1 MSKEHYQITDWMEAH
16 KRERLAEI
24 YRIGP
29 KPGHES
35 QYVDIVERYE
45 RELAGSGGIGS
56 MEERGAK

>member
-1 MSKEHYQITDWMEAH
+1 MSKEHYQITDWLEAH

-24 YRIGP
+24 NRRGP

-45 RELAGSGGIGS
+45 RELDGYDGIGS
-56 MEERGAK
+56 IEERGAK

>member
-1 MSKEHYQITDWMEAH
+1 MSKEHYQITDWLEAH
-16 KRERLAEI
+16 KRERLSEI
-24 YRIGP
+24 YRRGP

-56 MEERGAK
+56 IEERGAK

>member
-1 MSKEHYQITDWMEAH
+1 MSNEHYQITDWLDAH

-24 YRIGP
+24 YRRGP

-56 MEERGAK
+56 IEERGAK

>member
-1 MSKEHYQITDWMEAH
+1 MSKDHYQITDWLDAH

-24 YRIGP
+24 YRRGP

-45 RELAGSGGIGS
+45 RELSGSGGIGS
-56 MEERGAK
+56 IEERGAK

>member
-1 MSKEHYQITDWMEAH
+1 MSNDHYQITDWLDAH
-16 KRERLAEI
+16 MRERLAEI
-24 YRIGP
+24 YRRGP

-56 MEERGAK
+56 IEERGAK

>member
-1 MSKEHYQITDWMEAH
+1 MSNEHYQITGWLDAH

-24 YRIGP
+24 YRRGP

-56 MEERGAK
+56 IEERGAK

>member
-1 MSKEHYQITDWMEAH
+1 MSKEHYQITDYLEAH
-16 KRERLAEI
+16 MRERLSEI
-24 YRIGP
+24 YRRDP

-56 MEERGAK
+56 IEERGAK

>member
-1 MSKEHYQITDWMEAH
+1 MSKEHYQVTDWLEAH

-24 YRIGP
+24 YRRGP

-45 RELAGSGGIGS
+45 RELDGYDGIGS
-56 MEERGAK
+56 IEERGAK

>member
-1 MSKEHYQITDWMEAH
+1 MIKEHYQITDWLDAH
-16 KRERLAEI
+16 KRERLVEI
-24 YRIGP
+24 YRRGP

-56 MEERGAK
+56 IEERGAK

>member
-1 MSKEHYQITDWMEAH
+1 MSKDSYKITDWLEAH
-16 KRERLAEI
+16 MRERLSEI
-24 YRIGP
+24 YRRGQ

-56 MEERGAK
+56 IEERGAK

>member
-1 MSKEHYQITDWMEAH
+1 MSKDSYKITDWLEAH
-16 KRERLAEI
+16 MRERLAEI
-24 YRIGP
+24 YRRGP

-56 MEERGAK
+56 IEERGAK

>member
-1 MSKEHYQITDWMEAH
+1 MSMDNYQITDWLEAH

-24 YRIGP
+24 YRRGP

-56 MEERGAK
+56 IEERGAK